1 MEERQRRIIAVD
13 CLHCDF
19 LHGQVSGIIMGVLGT
34 AKRGTV
40 TAEMSIKD
48 NMRIFGFDSTE
59 DELNIILARLNELY
73 EHKRIAEY
81 KLITEY
87 KLTK

>member
-1 MEERQRRIIAVD
+1 MKGDSLWKKDRDVLLQLIVYTAI
-13 CLHCDF
+13 F

-59 DELNIILARLNELY
+59 DELNVILARLNELY

-81 KLITEY
+81 KLI
-87 KLTK
+87 K

>member
-1 MEERQRRIIAVD
+1 MKRDSLWKKDRNTLLQLIVCIAI
-13 CLHCDF
+13 F

-48 NMRIFGFDSTE
+48 NMRIFRFDSTE
-59 DELNIILARLNELY
+59 DELNIICARLNELY
-73 EHKRIAEY
+73 EHKRISEY
-81 KLITEY
+81 KLI
-87 KLTK
+87 K